1 MARYCSNCNKK
12 FGFFEE
18 DYDGMC
24 KDCYDKKIEEE
35 RKRNYEE
42 QQKRI
47 KEQEEKR
54 KLEEQQRIE
63 QQRKLEEQRKENEK
77 RILEEQRKLK
87 ENTVIQHFSTTFRFF
102 PIIKTVTVKP
112 WQIDKMHSILKNFEY
127 DDILMQYSKEKGN
140 LNKIMEE
147 I

>member
-1 MARYCSNCNKK
+1 MRKIRKTGLFKNARKMCTTKKMFMPDQSALNKICNL
-12 FGFFEE
+12 
-18 DYDGMC
+18 
-24 KDCYDKKIEEE
+24 KKIMP
-35 RKRNYEE
+35 RRFN
-42 QQKRI
+42 
-47 KEQEEKR
+47 
-54 KLEEQQRIE
+54 
-63 QQRKLEEQRKENEK
+63 
-77 RILEEQRKLK
+77 EQRKLK

-127 DDILMQYSKEKGN
+127 DDILVQYSKEKEN